1 MTNFVEKIS
10 RHIVKWCSGNELP
23 EEETEVLVYGYCLL
37 LENVYK
43 LVFLLLVAL
52 FTGTLW
58 QSLLILGSLV
68 LLRSFAGGVHCTT
81 SLGCTAIM
89 VAVWGLGLVVSWIEI
104 PVPVLILMT
113 VVIVWTILRYAPQC
127 TANNPI
133 TDPLIRKRKRIGA
146 IVVMIILLAGGI
158 VAYIQWNRHEILN
171 MVLTSML
178 VEAFSILILVEK
190 EEKDYE
196 DDKPEEGSSK
206 AW

>member
-10 RHIVKWCSGNELP
+10 RRIVKWCSGNELS

-43 LVFLLLVAL
+43 LVLLLLVAL

>member
-10 RHIVKWCSGNELP
+10 RRIVKWCSGNELS

-43 LVFLLLVAL
+43 LVLLLLVAL

-190 EEKDYE
+190 EEKDHE